1 MSDMWKNQQI
11 QRIGGHPSTALDDTY
26 TLDTKEVLKEAWDMV
41 RTTKAPFLMAT
52 FIIYVIALASSFVF
66 PALDIDVNDPN
77 ALDAITLP
85 VVLGQFALQ
94 VITAILFAGMISMG
108 LRNAVRGQRAEN
120 GARAIAPNNTPMMV
134 FEHFPTAWPLVV
146 FELIKAVA
154 VLALAALG
162 LLLANNLGVSLN
174 ALMFLWIFI
183 AMTFSLGL
191 IFSVQLI
198 IQDKLSP
205 VKAIR
210 VSLTVVFRRF
220 FTFLPL
226 YAFMTLLAVASVF
239 TFFIGFIWVIPLF
252 FNMKGILY
260 REIFGIEA
268 PVTNGE
274 DS

>member
-1 MSDMWKNQQI
+1 MNDMANNQQV

-26 TLDTKEVLKEAWDMV
+26 TLDTKKVLQEAWAMV
-41 RTTKAPFLMAT
+41 RTTKAPFLMAAL
-52 FIIYVIALASSFVF
+52 IIYVIAMASGFVF
-66 PALDIDVNDPN
+66 PAVDIDVNDPN
-77 ALDAITLP
+77 ALDSLTVP

-108 LRNAVRGQRAEN
+108 LRNAVRQQSTERGQRPVVPE
-120 GARAIAPNNTPMMV
+120 NTPLMV
-134 FEHFPTAWPLVV
+134 FEHFSTAGPLIL

-154 VLALAALG
+154 VLALAGVG
-162 LLLANNLGVSLN
+162 LLLAKTLGVSLN
-174 ALMFLWIFI
+174 ALMFLWVFI

-205 VKAIR
+205 LKAIR

-252 FNMKGILY
+252 YNMKGILY
-260 REIFGIEA
+260 REVFGIEV
-268 PVTNGE
+268 PVGE
-274 DS
+274 VGH